1 MAMYDLIDEYKELL
15 DRKAALEEETKQNNK
30 DLEAKRKELAQAMID
45 EESPT
50 VSRGGF
56 IYSLQDKTKYNKK
69 TCDEDAFFETLENAG
84 LGSLIKR
91 TVNAQSLNA
100 AMKELVEGND
110 DELPEEFEDFIG
122 VYQYYDVAKRKETNK
137 AAKKAKAKKEE

>member
-1 MAMYDLIDEYKELL
+1 MEMYELIDEYKELL

-30 DLEAKRKELAQAMID
+30 DLEAKRKQLAQAMID

-50 VSRGGF
+50 VSRCGF
-56 IYSLQDKTKYNKK
+56 IYSLQDKTKYIKK
-69 TCDEDAFFETLENAG
+69 ACDEDAFFETLENAG

-100 AMKELVEGND
+100 AMNELVEGND

-122 VYQYYDVAKRKETNK
+122 VYQYYDVVKRKETNK